1 MIGFFRKL
9 LKDRRGNALV
19 IAGAA
24 LPLIV
29 GAAGLAND
37 TIQWTLWKR
46 QLQRAADSAALAGVY
61 ERNSTNGGTSTVSTT
76 VTHDLSINNHV
87 WMTLKSGYPQ
97 VTFPANS
104 GAMTNQVKVVL
115 AIQQRLAFSSLFMS
129 APPIITASATA
140 AAVASGGNA
149 CVQALETN
157 ASKTGITN
165 SGNTTIYMPDC
176 VMYSNSP
183 SSNSAA
189 AGGSSSVTAAAIAT
203 VGGVQQSNNWN
214 VTSYRPYSPPLADP
228 FANVNPDPADMKC
241 AGHYVTQGGGQ
252 NATTTWV
259 YDDLTQSTN
268 MATATYLDS
277 NGVVQTGANCW
288 KSLSVGSNTSLTVPA
303 NFGPIYVNG
312 GSANLQ
318 GSFTCSGCAIV
329 LTNKTASSPIG
340 TLNSNAQADTN
351 ITAPTTGTFAGIAV
365 YQDRRAIDCNGCNKL
380 NGGSASIITGAV
392 YFPSQEVWFNGGTQ
406 PTATC
411 TMLVARR
418 VVLTGNSKFK
428 GLTQCVNEGLP
439 QSSSIVMVRL
449 VA

>member
-1 MIGFFRKL
+1 MIGFIRRL
-9 LKDRRGNALV
+9 IKDRRGNALV
-19 IAGAA
+19 IAGAM
-24 LPLIV
+24 LPLVV

-61 ERNSTNGGTSTVSTT
+61 DRVASSGSTSTVSST
-76 VTHDLSINNHV
+76 VSHDLSINRHN
-87 WMTLKSGYPQ
+87 WMSLLANYPA
-97 VTFPANS
+97 VTYPAND
-104 GAMTNQVKVVL
+104 GAMTDQVQVEL
-115 AIQQRLAFSSLFMS
+115 RIQQTLPFSSLFMS
-129 APPIITASATA
+129 AAPVIKATATA
-140 AAVASGGNA
+140 AAISTGGNA

-214 VTSYRPYSPPLADP
+214 VASYRPYSPALADP
-228 FANVNPDPADMKC
+228 FKDINPAPSDMKC
-241 AGHYVTQGGGQ
+241 AGHMVAAHGNTP
-252 NATTTWV
+252 ATWV
-259 YDDLTQSTN
+259 LDALTGSTN
-268 MATATYLDS
+268 MATAQYQDTD
-277 NGVVQTGANCW
+277 GTIKTGANCW
-288 KSLSVGSNTSLTVPA
+288 SSLSVGSNKSLSVPA

-318 GSFTCSGCAIV
+318 GSFSCTGCTIV
-329 LTNKTASSPIG
+329 LTNKDSSSPIG
-340 TLNSNAQADTN
+340 TINSNAQANTT
-351 ITAPTTGTFAGIAV
+351 IIAPESGTYKGIAV
-365 YQDRRAIDCNGCNKL
+365 FQDRRATDCNGCNKL
-380 NGGSASIITGAV
+380 NGGSASTVTGAV
-392 YFPSQEVWFNGGTQ
+392 YFPSQEIWFNGGTS

-428 GLTQCVNEGLP
+428 GLSQCVIEGLP
-439 QSSSIVMVRL
+439 QSNSVTMVRL

>member
-1 MIGFFRKL
+1 MIGFFRRL
-9 LKDRRGNALV
+9 WKDRRGNALV

-24 LPLIV
+24 LPMIV

-61 ERNSTNGGTSTVSTT
+61 ERVNSSGASTT
-76 VTHDLSINNHV
+76 ASSAVAHDLTLNLHN
-87 WMTLKSGYPQ
+87 WMALKTNYPQ
-97 VTFPANS
+97 VTFPSDS
-104 GAMTNQVKVVL
+104 GSQSDQVKVVL
-115 AIQQRLAFSSLFMS
+115 AIQQRLAFSSFFMS
-129 APPIITASATA
+129 SPPTITAVATA
-140 AAVASGGNA
+140 AAISTGGNA
-149 CVQALETN
+149 CVQALETS
-157 ASKTGITN
+157 ASATGITN

-203 VGGVQQSNNWN
+203 VGGVQSSNNWN
-214 VTSYRPYSPPLADP
+214 VAAYRPYSPALADP
-228 FANVNPDPADMKC
+228 FANVNPLASDMKC
-241 AGHYVTQGGGQ
+241 AGHLNNKGV
-252 NATTTWV
+252 WV
-259 YDDLTQSTN
+259 NDALTETTN
-268 MATATYLDS
+268 MSAARDI
-277 NGVVQTGANCW
+277 NGNAANCW
-288 KSLSVGSNTSLTVPA
+288 SSLSVGSNKSLTVPSG
-303 NFGPIYVNG
+303 FGPIYVNG

-318 GSFTCSGCAIV
+318 GSFTCSSCAIV

-340 TLNSNAQADTN
+340 TINSNAQADTN
-351 ITAPTTGTFAGIAV
+351 ITAPSSGTFSGIAI
-365 YQDRRAIDCNGCNKL
+365 YQDRRATDCNGCNKL
-380 NGGSASIITGAV
+380 NGGSSSTITGAV
-392 YFPSQEVWFNGGTQ
+392 YFPSQELWFNGGTS

-418 VVLTGNSKFK
+418 VTLTGNSKFK
-428 GLTQCVNEGLP
+428 GLAQCVSEGLP

>member
-1 MIGFFRKL
+1 
-9 LKDRRGNALV
+9 
-19 IAGAA
+19 
-24 LPLIV
+24 
-29 GAAGLAND
+29 
-37 TIQWTLWKR
+37 
-46 QLQRAADSAALAGVY
+46 
-61 ERNSTNGGTSTVSTT
+61 
-76 VTHDLSINNHV
+76 
-87 WMTLKSGYPQ
+87 
-97 VTFPANS
+97 
-104 GAMTNQVKVVL
+104 
-115 AIQQRLAFSSLFMS
+115 
-129 APPIITASATA
+129 
-140 AAVASGGNA
+140 
-149 CVQALETN
+149 
-157 ASKTGITN
+157 
-165 SGNTTIYMPDC
+165 
-176 VMYSNSP
+176 
-183 SSNSAA
+183 
-189 AGGSSSVTAAAIAT
+189 VTAAAIAT

-259 YDDLTQSTN
+259 YDDLTQTTN

-340 TLNSNAQADTN
+340 TINSNAQADTN

-365 YQDRRAIDCNGCNKL
+365 YQDRRASDCNGCNKL
-380 NGGSASIITGAV
+380 NGGSASTVTGAV
-392 YFPSQEVWFNGGTQ
+392 YFPSQEIWFNGGTN

-411 TMLVARR
+411 TMLIARR

-428 GLTQCVNEGLP
+428 GLSQCVVEGLP
-439 QSSSIVMVRL
+439 QSSGIVMVRL

>member
-1 MIGFFRKL
+1 MIGFIRRL
-9 LKDRRGNALV
+9 IKDRRGNALV
-19 IAGAA
+19 IAGAM
-24 LPLIV
+24 LPLVV

-61 ERNSTNGGTSTVSTT
+61 DRVASSGTTTTVSSTVS
-76 VTHDLSINNHV
+76 HDLTLNMHN
-87 WMTLKSGYPQ
+87 WMALQANYPA
-97 VTFPANS
+97 VTFPADS
-104 GAMTNQVKVVL
+104 GAMTDQVQVEL
-115 AIQQRLAFSSLFMS
+115 RIQQTLPFSSLFMS
-129 APPIITASATA
+129 AAPVIIARATA
-140 AAVASGGNA
+140 AAISTGGNA

-214 VTSYRPYSPPLADP
+214 VASYRPYSPALADP
-228 FANVNPDPADMKC
+228 FKDINPAPSDMKC
-241 AGHYVTQGGGQ
+241 AGHINNKGV
-252 NATTTWV
+252 WV
-259 YDDLTQSTN
+259 YDALDENTN
-268 MATATYLDS
+268 MATAKAQDGTS
-277 NGVVQTGANCW
+277 ANCW
-288 KSLSVGSNTSLTVPA
+288 SSLSVGSNKSLSVPA

-318 GSFTCSGCAIV
+318 GSFSCTGCTIV
-329 LTNKTASSPIG
+329 LTNKDSSSPIG
-340 TLNSNAQADTN
+340 TINSNAQANTN
-351 ITAPTTGTFAGIAV
+351 ISAQESGTYKGIAV
-365 YQDRRAIDCNGCNKL
+365 FQDRRATDCNGCNKL
-380 NGGSASIITGAV
+380 NGGSASTVTGAV
-392 YFPSQEVWFNGGTQ
+392 YFPSQEIWFNGGTS

-428 GLTQCVNEGLP
+428 GLAQCVNEGLP
-439 QSSSIVMVRL
+439 QSNSVTMVRL